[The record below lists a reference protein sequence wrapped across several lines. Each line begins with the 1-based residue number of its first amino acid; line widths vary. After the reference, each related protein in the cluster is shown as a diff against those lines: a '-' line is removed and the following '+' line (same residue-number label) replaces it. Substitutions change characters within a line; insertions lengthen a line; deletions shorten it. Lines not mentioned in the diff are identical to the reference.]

1 MSVTTTL
8 KPQPGAVKGDF
19 IANGLPKQD
28 VSNPNDPTWPVLPG
42 SQAPNF
48 VNAKPFQLTFATDKS
63 KPAAGGMLT
72 LLPFR
77 VWGEP
82 AWDIGRYWTLGMPSN
97 EADFYGKCAVQYD
110 WNGGRY
116 VCELNN
122 PGPALTVKAWSG
134 LVARQ
139 PAMGLDSSGHPAP
152 MPGYHLPGGWTQVYV
167 PDGTLPYISNSHTA
181 WNPPQAQP
189 TAAAKPNVAPPTPP
203 YGLDDAEYNRLY
215 LAVSELIARL
225 ESLDRQSNRSG
236 GGQAQVLR
244 RRMQAVNADLS
255 LAAPDAR
262 DHVRLALW
270 SLVATGRLADRELS
284 VTNQTDGFDQAVSEV
299 VEAAYKLARTIR

>member
-1 MSVTTTL
+1 
-8 KPQPGAVKGDF
+8 
-19 IANGLPKQD
+19 
-28 VSNPNDPTWPVLPG
+28 
-42 SQAPNF
+42 
-48 VNAKPFQLTFATDKS
+48 
-63 KPAAGGMLT
+63 MLT

-82 AWDIGRYWTLGMPSN
+82 AWDIGRYWTLGMPSD

-139 PAMGLDSSGHPAP
+139 PAMGLDSSGHPVP
-152 MPGYHLPGGWTQVYV
+152 LPGYHLPGGWTQVYV
-167 PDGTLPYISNSHTA
+167 PDGTLPYLSNSHTA
-181 WNPPQAQP
+181 WNAPQAQAV
-189 TAAAKPNVAPPTPP
+189 AAAKPAVAPPASP

-215 LAVSELIARL
+215 LAVSELTARL
-225 ESLDRQSNRSG
+225 ESLDQQSNRSS

-255 LAAPDAR
+255 PTAPDAR
-262 DHVRLALW
+262 DRVRLALW

-284 VTNQTDGFDQAVSEV
+284 VDSQPDAFNQAVNEV
-299 VEAAYKLARTIR
+299 VEAAYKLAQSLDENAG

>member
-1 MSVTTTL
+1 MTDTSTL
-8 KPQPGAVKGDF
+8 TPQPGAVKGDF

-28 VSNPNDPTWPVLPG
+28 VSNPNDPTWPILPG

-48 VNAKPFQLTFATDKS
+48 VNAKPFLLTFATDKS
-63 KPAAGGMLT
+63 NPAAGGMLT

-167 PDGTLPYISNSHTA
+167 PDGTLPYLSNSHTA
-181 WNPPQAQP
+181 WNPPVQA
-189 TAAAKPNVAPPTPP
+189 TAAAKPGVAAAANAG
-203 YGLDDAEYNRLY
+203 GLDGAGYERLY
-215 LAVSELIARL
+215 RAVSELTARL
-225 ESLDRQSNRSG
+225 EALDRQSNRSG

-244 RRMQAVNADLS
+244 RRMQAVNAG
-255 LAAPDAR
+255 LAHTPDAR
-262 DHVRLALW
+262 DRVRLALW

-284 VTNQTDGFDQAVSEV
+284 VTEQPDAFNQAVSEV
-299 VEAAYKLARTIR
+299 VDVAYKLAQTLD